1 MALLPIHSANYS
13 QIRKRSYRKAC
24 RQAQRDE
31 GSAVYRGRPL
41 TLRQIAS
48 QGHCPPTAATSPHPS
63 VRSES
68 RGGRQFRPLRVLSWN
83 PGHLGAQQWSEIK
96 DWLQAE
102 AQSVCDVLLLQET
115 HWSSTAQF
123 QVSGWTCI
131 SSASWKPQAPEPK
144 AKTWGRRKQSQ
155 APETVTPCEATA
167 APSKADGV
175 VVLLSP
181 RIDTGQVRWREHRVG
196 RLLEVRFVHAGC
208 PFVALNAYSRTE
220 RTVAP
225 F

>member
-13 QIRKRSYRKAC
+13 HIRKRSYRKAC

-31 GSAVYRGRPL
+31 GSASYRGKPL

-102 AQSVCDVLLLQET
+102 AQSVCDVLCSKKLIGPLRRN
-115 HWSSTAQF
+115 SRLAGGPAFPPPPRS
-123 QVSGWTCI
+123 
-131 SSASWKPQAPEPK
+131 PQH
-144 AKTWGRRKQSQ
+144 Q
-155 APETVTPCEATA
+155 
-167 APSKADGV
+167 
-175 VVLLSP
+175 
-181 RIDTGQVRWREHRVG
+181 
-196 RLLEVRFVHAGC
+196 
-208 PFVALNAYSRTE
+208 N
-220 RTVAP
+220 
-225 F
+225 